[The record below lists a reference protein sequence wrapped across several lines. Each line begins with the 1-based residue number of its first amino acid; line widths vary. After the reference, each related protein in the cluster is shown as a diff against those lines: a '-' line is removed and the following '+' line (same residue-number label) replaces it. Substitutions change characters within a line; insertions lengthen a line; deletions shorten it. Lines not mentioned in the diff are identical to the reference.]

1 MATTREWLKPDETAK
16 ELLVRVLTERPLLL
30 LPPPLHR
37 LPFRVGNVVEIVGP
51 SPSAKTLILIQVN
64 KSKEWNGVEYGG
76 LGRAVMFVDLDC
88 RFDVLRFSQ
97 LLKRRLIGSRANVL
111 GNEHDDFHELL
122 TVCMRRF
129 LYIRCYNS
137 LEFLVIL
144 KTMHCRLQKEKE
156 TQAGGVYLLMI
167 DSIGAFY
174 WMDRALLSS
183 SGSNN
188 RKSLSLQ
195 CVVET
200 MVQEIQRLLL
210 VHPMLV
216 LASKSASFGD
226 KQSTTEVI
234 RNPGKGSSV
243 MAMDFRS
250 GPQNLLHREY
260 MPSVWQSFVTHR
272 IQVRPSDY
280 SCKYQNNAT
289 YLTEWLLPSL
299 KFSDKFIINDN
310 NGAGRSLGH
319 LVKCVHDGKWIVRT
333 GL

>member
-1 MATTREWLKPDETAK
+1 MAPPAPLSVTREWLKPDETAK
-16 ELLVRVLTERPLLL
+16 ELLVRVLTERPFLL

-37 LPFRVGNVVEIVGP
+37 LPFRVGNVVEIVGT
-51 SPSAKTLILIQVN
+51 SPCAKTLILIQAAIN
-64 KSKEWNGVEYGG
+64 CILPKEWKGVQYGG

-97 LLKRRLIGSRANVL
+97 LLKRRLIGFRAKVK
-111 GNEHDDFHELL
+111 GNEYEYDYELF

-129 LYIRCYNS
+129 LYIRCYDS
-137 LEFLVIL
+137 LEFLATL

-156 TQAGGVYLLMI
+156 TQADGVYLLMI
-167 DSIGAFY
+167 DSVGAFY
-174 WMDRALLSS
+174 WMDRALSSS
-183 SGSNN
+183 SGSNG

-200 MVQEIQRLLL
+200 MVQEIQRLLS

-216 LASKSASFGD
+216 LAAKSASFGD

-234 RNPGKGSSV
+234 RNPGKRSSV
-243 MAMDFRS
+243 LAMDFKS

-272 IQVRPSDY
+272 IQVRASDDN
-280 SCKYQNNAT
+280 SKHQNNST
-289 YLTEWLLPSL
+289 YLTEWLLPWL
-299 KFSDKFIINDN
+299 KFSDKFIINDD
-310 NGAGRSLGH
+310 GL
-319 LVKCVHDGKWIVRT
+319 LVVF
-333 GL
+333 